1 MIKFLEP
8 ATCCTAQSRCLC
20 ILPEGHETPHVCG
33 CGGSFLLRENGE
45 LVVYALPSGSP
56 SYRLS
61 QEQAL
66 VKANEVARTGPLF
79 VEGPFEPLRV
89 SREPIKFFRV
99 PSDDFPQP

>member
-1 MIKFLEP
+1 MAEFIESI
-8 ATCCTAQSRCLC
+8 TCYTAQSRCLC

-56 SYRLS
+56 DIRIT
-61 QEQAL
+61 QEEAI
-66 VKANEVARTGPLF
+66 EVANAAARNGPLF
-79 VEGPFEPLRV
+79 VEGPFESLRV

-99 PSDDFPQP
+99 PEWTDD